1 MQRSGPI
8 ILPSVLLCYCE
19 VDMTVV
25 ARMQR
30 LLLVFIFAPNLSA
43 AVSVF
48 TPADNS
54 IVVSPV
60 HYVATAT
67 TSCSAGVAAMG
78 IYTAPYVLAYNVNG
92 ASLNTYLTLSPGTY
106 HTVVQEWD
114 NCGGAT
120 KTPITI
126 TVTGS
131 TGVPTSKHIWIV
143 TEENHSYESVVGN
156 SKMPYYNSLASK
168 FALASQYYSNRHS
181 SLPALM
187 WLVAGQSV
195 TSDNYTT
202 SCFNV
207 DNVVRHLLLKG
218 FTWRA
223 YEEDLPYAGFTG
235 LNHANYVRRH
245 NPLIDFTDVC
255 TPSQH
260 LNSVPFTQLAKDIS
274 NHATPNY
281 AYITPNMQN
290 DADLGT
296 LSQADGWLAKQVP
309 KILALPEFQS
319 NGDGI
324 LFIVWDEGQSG
335 DDRCSATV
343 SSGCGGRV
351 ATLVIGPK
359 VRRGYKSKVL
369 YHHQSLLRTVCN
381 ALAFSKCPGA
391 GSSATPMSDMF

>member
-1 MQRSGPI
+1 
-8 ILPSVLLCYCE
+8 
-19 VDMTVV
+19 
-25 ARMQR
+25 
-30 LLLVFIFAPNLSA
+30 
-43 AVSVF
+43 
-48 TPADNS
+48 
-54 IVVSPV
+54 
-60 HYVATAT
+60 
-67 TSCSAGVAAMG
+67 
-78 IYTAPYVLAYNVNG
+78 
-92 ASLNTYLTLSPGTY
+92 
-106 HTVVQEWD
+106 VQEWD

-126 TVTGS
+126 TVIGS

-143 TEENHSYESVVGN
+143 TEENHSYESIVGN
-156 SKMPYYNSLASK
+156 PNMPYYNSLASK
-168 FALASQYYSNRHS
+168 FALASQYYSDRHS

-207 DNVVRHLLLKG
+207 DNVIRHLLLKG

-223 YEEDLPYAGFTG
+223 YEEDLPHAGFTG
-235 LNHANYVRRH
+235 LSWANYVRRH

-255 TPSQH
+255 TPSQE
-260 LNSVPFTQLAKDIS
+260 LNSVPFNQLANDIS

-281 AYITPNMQN
+281 AYLTPNMQN
-290 DADLGT
+290 DADLGA
-296 LSQADGWLAKQVP
+296 LSQADAWLAKQVP

-319 NGDGI
+319 TGDGI

-351 ATLVIGPK
+351 ATVVIGPK

-369 YHHQSLLRTVCN
+369 YHHQNLLSTVCN
-381 ALAFSKCPGA
+381 ALAFSTCPRA